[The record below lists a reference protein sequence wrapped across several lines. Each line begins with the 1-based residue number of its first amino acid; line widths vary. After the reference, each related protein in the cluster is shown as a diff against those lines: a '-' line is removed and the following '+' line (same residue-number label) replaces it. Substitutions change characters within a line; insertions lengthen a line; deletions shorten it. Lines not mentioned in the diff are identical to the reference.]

1 MASHIQTSP
10 SMPKSYT
17 NLLYHLVFST
27 RDRKP
32 IITAERRPRLY
43 EYVGGIIREFGGI
56 SLAIGGIE
64 DHLHLLAKLRPDK
77 RLSDVI
83 RDLKANSSGW
93 MHDVFPDATDFYW
106 QNGYGAFTVSTSLV
120 PAITTYIANQEQH
133 HKKRSFREEFV
144 EMLRVNEVEFDE
156 RFLWS

>member
-1 MASHIQTSP
+1 
-10 SMPKSYT
+10 MPKSYT

-27 RDRKP
+27 RDRKRL
-32 IITAERRPRLY
+32 ITTERRPRLY

-77 RLSDVI
+77 RLSDMI

-93 MHDVFPDATDFYW
+93 MHDVFPDAQDFCW
-106 QNGYGAFTVSTSLV
+106 QKGYGAFTVSTSLV
-120 PAITTYIANQEQH
+120 PAVTAYIANQEQH
-133 HKKRSFREEFV
+133 HKKRSFGEEFV
-144 EMLRVNEVEFDE
+144 GMLRVNEIEFDE
-156 RFLWS
+156 RILWS

>member
-1 MASHIQTSP
+1 
-10 SMPKSYT
+10 MPKSYT

-43 EYVGGIIREFGGI
+43 EYVGGIIRECGGI
-56 SLAIGGIE
+56 SLAIGGME
-64 DHLHLLAKLRPDK
+64 EHMHLLTKLRPD
-77 RLSDVI
+77 RALSDI
-83 RDLKANSSGW
+83 LRDLKANSSGW
-93 MHDVFPDATDFYW
+93 MHDVFPDAKDFSW
-106 QNGYGAFTVSTSLV
+106 QKGYGAFTVSTSLV
-120 PAITTYIANQEQH
+120 PAVSAYIANQEQH
-133 HKKRSFREEFV
+133 HKKRSFRDEFI